1 MKKHITPYLVPVFVL
16 AFAISAAAYNH
27 SSNKS
32 EKVDSNKPYIRN
44 LSGIP
49 AVKKPVNHIEKQFK
63 TGDYIFSYSVEG
75 GSTTKTMD
83 YYFGGFQ
90 NEKFFSIYPLVSSEN
105 IGNIQQS
112 NYNFYAKKNKI
123 INLPYSDIKLRI
135 VSYNLETDSIAFQIL
150 K

>member
-1 MKKHITPYLVPVFVL
+1 MKKYITPYLVPVFVL
-16 AFAISAAAYNH
+16 VFAISAAAYNH
-27 SSNKS
+27 LGDKS
-32 EKVDSNKPYIRN
+32 EKVDNDKPYIRN

-49 AVKKPVNHIEKQFK
+49 AVKKTVNYNEKQFK
-63 TGDYIFSYSVEG
+63 TGDYIFSYSAES
-75 GSTTKTMD
+75 GSTSKTID

-90 NEKFFSIYPLVSSEN
+90 NEKFFSIYPLVSSEDL
-105 IGNIQQS
+105 GNIQQS

-123 INLPYSDIKLRI
+123 ISLPYSNIKLRI

>member
-1 MKKHITPYLVPVFVL
+1 MKKYLTPYLVPVFVL
-16 AFAISAAAYNH
+16 AFAISAATYNH
-27 SSNKS
+27 SNNKS

-63 TGDYIFSYSVEG
+63 TGDYIFSYSTEG
-75 GSTTKTMD
+75 ESTSKTIE

-123 INLPYSDIKLRI
+123 INLPYSGIKLRI